1 MRRDN
6 EMIIPAIILMV
17 VEIKAL
23 IFLIWSWCDA
33 RIANIMN
40 TRNTTEVERKMF
52 AELSKGR

>member
-23 IFLIWSWCDA
+23 VFLIWSWCDA
-33 RIANIMN
+33 KRRHKDA
-40 TRNTTEVERKMF
+40 
-52 AELSKGR
+52 